1 MAKAKTAVKGRVQA
15 PAAKAGRGGA
25 NRLVVMLTL
34 IALVPFSL
42 PTLLVLFVGMLPTLV
57 ATLAERGANRYAWIC
72 VGGLNFAGL
81 ASWLLA
87 LWFGHHEF
95 SYALL
100 QITDVNMLMA
110 AYGASAFGWALYLA
124 MPPVVG
130 TIMAANSQR
139 RAMVLASQQR
149 KLVELWGEDV
159 AKKAGVDDDEV
170 DLD

>member
-1 MAKAKTAVKGRVQA
+1 MAKAKTPAKGKGPV
-15 PAAKAGRGGA
+15 PARRGAGT
-25 NRLVVMLTL
+25 NRLVLSLAL

-42 PTLLVLFVGMLPTLV
+42 PTLLVMFVGMLPTLV

-95 SYALL
+95 SYAL
-100 QITDVNMLMA
+100 QEITDINMLMA
-110 AYGASAFGWALYLA
+110 AYGASAFGWALYLV

-130 TIMAANSQR
+130 TFMAANSQR
-139 RAMVLASQQR
+139 RAMSLASQQR
-149 KLVELWGEDV
+149 KLVELWGQEV
-159 AKKAGVDDDEV
+159 AGGKDDDDI
-170 DLD
+170 DLL